1 MHELQVLI
9 ELGSALEGQ
18 SLPTSG
24 KEGSSFGGDGLIDG
38 GTTPTP
44 DG

>member
-1 MHELQVLI
+1 MLI
-9 ELGSALEGQ
+9 ELGGALEGQ

-24 KEGSSFGGDGLIDG
+24 KEGASFGGDGLIDG
-38 GTTPTP
+38 GTAPAP